1 MLNIFILED
10 NLQQQFRLE
19 KIVSGILADK
29 GIKARHLNIFE
40 KPSQLLDSISEK
52 GSHQLF
58 LLDIE
63 IKDEVR
69 KGLDLA
75 KEIRALDSL
84 AHIVFVTTHSEFL
97 TLTYRYK
104 VSALDFIDKG
114 QNDAELTKCLDDV
127 MAYVLEQAAG
137 TSHEDLFLFKTAYA
151 HVQVPFHEIYY
162 FETSEKSHKI
172 NLRTRTERLEFYGK
186 LSEILPLDKRLYQS
200 HRSYVVNPENI
211 IELNYKDNM
220 AIFPEEETCLVSR
233 LKMKGL
239 KQRILEN
246 NNKRNKG

>member
-10 NLQQQFRLE
+10 NLQQQSRLE
-19 KIVSGILADK
+19 RMVMGILADK
-29 GIKARHLNIFE
+29 GVKARYLSVFG
-40 KPSQLLDSISEK
+40 KPGQLLDSISEK

-63 IKDEVR
+63 IKDELR
-69 KGLDLA
+69 RGLDLA
-75 KEIRALDSL
+75 KEIRAMDPL

-114 QNDAELTKCLDDV
+114 QNDAALTSCLDDV
-127 MAYVLEQAAG
+127 IAHVLEATG
-137 TSHEDLFLFKTAYA
+137 TLYEDVFLFKTAHA
-151 HVQVPFHEIYY
+151 HVQVPFHDIYY

-211 IELNYKDNM
+211 IELNYKENL
-220 AIFPEEETCLVSR
+220 AIFPDEETCLVSR

-239 KQRILEN
+239 KQRVLE
-246 NNKRNKG
+246 KHH

>member
-19 KIVSGILADK
+19 KIVAGILANK
-29 GIKARHLNIFE
+29 GIKARHLNVFE

-63 IKDEVR
+63 IKDELR

-75 KEIRALDSL
+75 KEIRALDPL

-114 QNDAELTKCLDDV
+114 QNDAELTECLEEV
-127 MAYVLEQAAG
+127 VSYVLEQLIRVPQ
-137 TSHEDLFLFKTAYA
+137 EDIFLFKTAYA
-151 HVQVPFHEIYY
+151 HIQVPFRDIFY

-172 NLRTRTERLEFYGK
+172 NLRTKTERLEFYGK
-186 LSEILPLDKRLYQS
+186 LSDIIALDKRLYQS

-211 IELNYKDNM
+211 LMLDYKGNV
-220 AIFPEEETCLVSR
+220 AVFPDEETCLVSR

-239 KQRILEN
+239 KQRILESN
-246 NNKRNKG
+246 TKKG